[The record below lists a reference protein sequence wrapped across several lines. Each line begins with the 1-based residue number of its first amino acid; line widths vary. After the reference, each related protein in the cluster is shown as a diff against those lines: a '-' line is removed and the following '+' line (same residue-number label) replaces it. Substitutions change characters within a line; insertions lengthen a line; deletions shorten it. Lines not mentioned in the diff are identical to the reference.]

1 MKKLTLVILMICLV
15 AAPAAADIYRYV
27 DERGITIFTDTPRH
41 EGYKVHFSEKAS
53 YRTLSGTAG
62 YYPYRDVVH
71 RACLIY
77 EVDEALVRAVIE
89 VESDYNRYAV
99 SYAGARGL
107 MQLMPQTISHLG
119 VKNPWDPEQNV
130 QAGTRYLK
138 NFLIK
143 FPGNVEMALAAYNAG
158 LTNVLRYGAVPPFP
172 QTENYV
178 RKVMSRYREFSGF
191 RR

>member
-1 MKKLTLVILMICLV
+1 MKNLTLAILMSFLFTV
-15 AAPAAADIYRYV
+15 PASADIYRYT

-41 EGYKVHFSEKAS
+41 EGYKVYMREKAAF
-53 YRTLSGTAG
+53 RTLSGTAG

-77 EVDEALVRAVIE
+77 GMDEALIRAVIE
-89 VESDYNRYAV
+89 VESDFDRYAV
-99 SYAGARGL
+99 STAGARGL
-107 MQLMPQTISHLG
+107 MQLMPETISHMG
-119 VKNPWDPEQNV
+119 VENPWDPEQNV

-138 NFLIK
+138 RLLRK
-143 FPGNVEMALAAYNAG
+143 FPGKMEMALAAYNAG

-172 QTENYV
+172 QTEDYV
-178 RKVMSRYREFSGF
+178 RKVMNRYRELSGF